1 MPMPRSTRDN
11 SHAASLVREATA
23 VEIRAAEKVLALGY
37 FCQRRG
43 RLSLRSCG
51 RWVLVLSGILI
62 VGWMPGAPLPAQ
74 QSTIPADQLDPARN
88 SSELKPLART
98 VPFDEQYVWTE
109 VDQTPALK
117 APQADSRRWEFRRVF
132 ALAAVSRRTTLYVAA
147 SGDVEVWLNGQRL
160 LAYFDNRT
168 LRPGFT
174 VHALD
179 VADALHAGENALAV
193 CVTHL
198 HGAHHTTTD
207 AMTLQFVGGRALAV
221 KIVPAARGIQAPPLL
236 VSDTKWQ
243 ARTLT
248 GPATGADDLAEI
260 STVAYNA
267 AAWRAAESLGG
278 LEGNIAF
285 YQWNADA
292 GMYAWP
298 GYVGASSFLRHYTLK
313 PIRVVQVY
321 AGSAKVSD
329 AGDLIGTAQSS
340 ADFAVKL
347 SPHSADELSPAL
359 MLDFGREVAGRIHLR
374 SASDQPILVS
384 TSYGESE
391 DEALFQPFLGR
402 RTIYVPPQGD
412 AYGPKSGFRYVYV
425 RFLSDAR
432 LAAIDLDGIAYPV
445 EYKGAF
451 HSSDAMLNRIWETG
465 AYTAHLCMQDGIWDG
480 VKRDR
485 ARWAGDLDVSGRV
498 IDDVFADRELME
510 ETLMQLLEE
519 TRGAQHVNGITGYS
533 ALWIH
538 SLTDFYR
545 DTGDREFLLR
555 MHSGMLALLRTMN
568 SDMGSDGLFS
578 PSPHEHVFVDWSP
591 ELSSNTA
598 EARRATDFEYL
609 LAFKDAAWLLSEA
622 GDQAGA
628 ARYDA
633 RYKELCTKARSL
645 LMNPAT
651 HTFGSTVQ
659 TNAMAIVSGAAT
671 EADYPELWT
680 RVFASIDT
688 VTPASPHI
696 TPYYGFYILEAMAQL
711 GHRAEAAQW
720 LRDFWGGMIAEGAT
734 SFWESYD
741 PRWTKRHFHTGLQ
754 ADGLAGYYVSLAHGW
769 SAGPTAWLS
778 EQLLGV
784 RATGAGFRTVTIE
797 PELAGLQWIEGAV
810 PTPQGPIHLH
820 AESQRIVLDLPE
832 GIDATL
838 MVKASAEAVIR
849 VNGAT
854 VAGRAAP
861 SSGYRNI
868 HIDRAGHYEI
878 AVQAR

>member
-1 MPMPRSTRDN
+1 LR
-11 SHAASLVREATA
+11 
-23 VEIRAAEKVLALGY
+23 
-37 FCQRRG
+37 FCT
-43 RLSLRSCG
+43 
-51 RWVLVLSGILI
+51 RWVLVLAGILTL
-62 VGWMPGAPLPAQ
+62 GWVPGAPLPAQ
-74 QSTIPADQLDPARN
+74 ESTIPADRLDPARN
-88 SSELKPLART
+88 PADLKPLVRV
-98 VPFDEQYVWTE
+98 VPLGEQYIWTE
-109 VDQTPALK
+109 GDQTPAPGSANL
-117 APQADSRRWEFRRVF
+117 DGRRWEFRRVF
-132 ALAAVSRRTTLYVAA
+132 SLSAVPRLATLYVAA

-160 LAYFDNRT
+160 LAYFDNRA

-179 VADALHAGENALAV
+179 VSDALHAGENALVV

-221 KIVPAARGIQAPPLL
+221 KIVPAARGNQAPPLL

-248 GPATGADDLAEI
+248 GAAMGADDLAEI

-278 LEGNIAF
+278 LESNIAF

-313 PIRVVQVY
+313 PIRIVQVY
-321 AGSAKVSD
+321 PGSAKASD
-329 AGDLIGTAQSS
+329 AGDLIATAPGS

-384 TSYGESE
+384 TSYGESI

-451 HSSDAMLNRIWETG
+451 NSSDAMLNRIWETG

-498 IDDVFADRELME
+498 IDDVFADRALME
-510 ETLMQLLEE
+510 DTFMRLLEE
-519 TRGAQHVNGITGYS
+519 TRGVRHVNGITGYS
-533 ALWIH
+533 ALWIQG
-538 SLTDFYR
+538 LTDFYR

-555 MHSGMLALLRTMN
+555 MHSGLLALLRTMN

-628 ARYDA
+628 ARCAA
-633 RYKELCTKARSL
+633 RYKELRARARSL
-645 LMNPAT
+645 LMNPET

-659 TNAMAIVSGAAT
+659 TNAMAVLSGAAT

-680 RVFASIDT
+680 RVFATIDT
-688 VTPASPHI
+688 VTPESPHV

-741 PRWTKRHFHTGLQ
+741 PRWTKRHFHIGLQ

-784 RATGAGFRTVTIE
+784 RATGAGFRSVTIE
-797 PELAGLQWIEGAV
+797 PELAGMPWIEGAV
-810 PTPQGPIHLH
+810 PTPHGLIRLR
-820 AESQRIVLDLPE
+820 AENREIVLDLPE

-838 MVKASAEAVIR
+838 QVKASANAVIR
-849 VNGAT
+849 VNGAQ
-854 VAGRAAP
+854 VAGRAA
-861 SSGYRNI
+861 SIAGYRSI
-868 HIDRAGHYEI
+868 QIDREGHYKI
-878 AVQAR
+878 AVQSARLSRAGCAVLAPIASAGCD